1 MNIIKHSDSYKWSHY
16 LQYPEGTK
24 YVSSYIEARKTNPK
38 EIRTDKVVF
47 FGLQAFIKKY
57 LMDGTFLP
65 RDIELAKKVAGLHGV
80 PFNEAGWRHIFAE
93 HEGRLPL
100 LIESIPEGSVVDI
113 GTPLVQVRNTD
124 PQVPWLTSYL
134 ETAMLRAIW
143 YPTTVA
149 TLSYS
154 IKKMM
159 KRYWD
164 ESVDEANKG
173 VLDFALHDFGDR
185 GVSSAESAGLGGMA
199 HLLSFNGSDTIE
211 ALYDAD
217 RWYPE
222 FHFDAKNR
230 TEGPFITDYIAGYS
244 IPAAE
249 HATITSWG
257 QTRESDAYSNM
268 IDQFGGEGKIY
279 AVVIDS
285 YDTMNA
291 VDNIIGDFLHDK
303 ILDKGGRIVVR
314 PDSGDPVDL
323 VPRII
328 ASLGN
333 HFGYT
338 TNSLGYKVLHPSV
351 RVIQGDG
358 INYFSIDDILYAV
371 TAKGWSAENVVFG
384 MGGALLQ
391 KVNRDT
397 LSFAMKCNAISFDNV
412 DEWEPVSKNPS
423 TDKSKASK
431 AGRITSG
438 LDAVYDSG
446 IVYARHSFSS
456 LQKKVRSSLT

>member
-1 MNIIKHSDSYKWSHY
+1 MNIIKHVDSYKLAHFKC
-16 LQYPEGTK
+16 YPPGTK
-24 YVSSYIEARKTNPK
+24 YVSSYIEARKYNPK
-38 EIRTDKVVF
+38 EIRPDNKVVF

-57 LMDGTFLP
+57 LMDSTFMP
-65 RDIELAKKVAGLHGV
+65 RDIELAKRVASLHGV

-93 HEGRLPL
+93 YDGRLPL
-100 LIESIPEGSVVDI
+100 YIEAIPEGSVVEI

-154 IKKMM
+154 IKRMM

-164 ESVDEANKG
+164 ESVEEANLG
-173 VLDFALHDFGDR
+173 GLDFALHDFGAR

-199 HLLSFNGSDTIE
+199 HLLSFNGSDTVE

-222 FHFDAKNR
+222 REIGQSKFAQFP
-230 TEGPFITDYIAGYS
+230 TEYIAGYS
-244 IPAAE
+244 VPAAE
-249 HATITSWG
+249 HSTITSWG
-257 QTRESDAYSNM
+257 QTREADAYSNM

-279 AVVIDS
+279 AVPIDS

-303 ILDKGGRIVVR
+303 ILDKGGRFVLR
-314 PDSGDPVDL
+314 PDSGNPVDII
-323 VPRII
+323 PRILV
-328 ASLGN
+328 SLGN
-333 HFGYT
+333 HFGYH
-338 TNSLGYKVLHPSV
+338 TNNKGYKVLNSAV

-358 INYFSIDDILYAV
+358 VNYFSIDEILDTITRY
-371 TAKGWSAENVVFG
+371 GWSAENVAFG

-397 LSFAMKCNAISFDNV
+397 LSFAMKCNAISFDTP
-412 DEWEPVSKNPS
+412 DTWEPVSKNPS

-431 AGRITSG
+431 AGRITEG
-438 LDAVYDSG
+438 LDGVYDAG
-446 IVYARHSFSS
+446 VVYSQVPFSQ
-456 LQKKVRSSLT
+456 LQKKVRETLT